1 MLRLDP
7 TTRPLRAAIDGRAL
21 GSGWGGEETYL
32 RALLAGL
39 ATNAADG
46 DLYPVWV
53 RPDVAIPPE
62 IETAHEIPVR
72 RIGSAPGPWH
82 YAVRLPRAVRRS
94 NDGVDVLCSTTH
106 APLRSSVP
114 TAFIIGDLSPFH
126 HPEWFPRHTALRL
139 RAAWPVHARQAAAVL
154 VPSEFTR
161 ADVIDRLRVPAERVF
176 VVPPHSLA
184 TAGHAADAEALLRA
198 SGIRRPFVLS
208 LGNLHPRKNVAR
220 LIRAFVAA
228 RADPAGPLAE
238 HELVIAG
245 GTWWRDGEERRLVES
260 APAGSVRMLGRVP
273 DALRDALLARAT
285 AVAYLSLF
293 EGFGLPPIE
302 AMAAGTPVLVS
313 TAAALPET
321 CGDGAAY
328 VDPLDVDAIAAALVD
343 LCADDSL
350 RATLVERGRVR
361 AASFTAELTGSRA
374 REALAFAAGS
384 PR

>member
-39 ATNAADG
+39 ATSAVDG

-53 RPDVAIPPE
+53 RNGVAVPPE
-62 IETAHEIPVR
+62 MLSAHEIPVR
-72 RIGSAPGPWH
+72 RIAPAPGPWH
-82 YAVRLPRAVRRS
+82 YAVRFPRAVRRS
-94 NDGVDVLCSTTH
+94 DDRLDVLCTTTH
-106 APLRSSVP
+106 APLRSAVP
-114 TAFIIGDLSPFH
+114 TAFIIGDLSPLH

-139 RAAWPVHARQAAAVL
+139 RTAWPVHARRAGAIL

-161 ADVIDRLRVPAERVF
+161 ADVVDRLGVPAERVF
-176 VVPPHSLA
+176 IVPPHSLRPSGHDTDA
-184 TAGHAADAEALLRA
+184 ESVVHAA
-198 SGIRRPFVLS
+198 GIRRPFVLS

-220 LIRAFVAA
+220 LIRAFLAA
-228 RADPAGPLAE
+228 SSDRDGPLAD

-245 GTWWRDGEERRLVES
+245 GTWWRDGEERRLVET
-260 APAGSVRMLGRVP
+260 APPGRVRMLGRVP
-273 DALRDALLARAT
+273 DELRDALLARAT

-328 VDPLDVDAIAAALVD
+328 VDPLDIDAIAAGLSAV
-343 LCADDSL
+343 CADEAL
-350 RATLVERGRVR
+350 RARLVARGRVR
-361 AASFTAELTGSRA
+361 AATFNAELTGSRA

-384 PR
+384 PG